1 MALASDR
8 SGDFR
13 SPLVWARRA
22 GTAALNLLYPPVCLV
37 CRGPAGDSH
46 RLCAAC
52 WSGLTFF
59 DGAMCECCGLPFEL
73 DPGAETLCASCLAH
87 PPPFDR
93 ARAAAAYDDASKG
106 AILALKRADRLE
118 LSRLFVPWLKQCGRL
133 LIEQADL
140 VVPVPLHRQRLWRRR
155 YNQAAILAQQL
166 AKLAGKR
173 FEPTLLQRNRPTPSQ
188 GEMVSPKARRRNV
201 QGAFAVPAR
210 KAPLAKG
217 QTVLLID
224 DVLTTGATVAACSRA
239 LKRAGA
245 IRVFVVTIARV
256 ARPLPEGI

>member
-1 MALASDR
+1 MALASDQ
-8 SGDFR
+8 SGDLR
-13 SPLVWARRA
+13 SLLAWARRA
-22 GTAALNLLYPPVCLV
+22 GTAALDFLYPPMCLV
-37 CRGPAGDSH
+37 CRRPVGGTH

-73 DPGAETLCASCLAH
+73 DPGAETLCASCVAH

-93 ARAAAAYDDASKG
+93 ARAAVAYDDFSKG

-118 LSRLFVPWLKQCGRL
+118 LSRLFVLWLKQSGRS
-133 LIEQADL
+133 LIAHSD
-140 VVPVPLHRQRLWRRR
+140 VIVPVPLHRQRLWRRR
-155 YNQAAILAQQL
+155 YNQAAVLGQQL
-166 AKLAGKR
+166 AKLGGKR

-201 QGAFAVPAR
+201 QGAFAVPGRKVSLAR
-210 KAPLAKG
+210 G

-224 DVLTTGATVAACSRA
+224 DVLTTGATAAACSRA

-245 IRVFVVTIARV
+245 SQVFVLTIARV